1 MNFTRNR
8 SNAEMISMPKA
19 ADKSSDNHSPL
30 IIGLSLAIAIW
41 MLWRLSP
48 ILSPFLLAAVM
59 AYICNPFAG
68 WLEQKRIPRTV
79 AVLLT
84 MLLLAGAIAG
94 LILILAPLVQHE
106 TQLFVERLPT
116 ALDWLK
122 SHTLPWLQV
131 NFGVDATLDM
141 EQVRAY
147 LIDHLKNAGSV
158 VGQILPSLKSGG
170 LALVGIAVNL
180 LLVPVVFF
188 YALRDWRSM
197 LAQLEILIPPRWRI
211 NTLQIAKEIDQVLSE
226 FLRGQLSVMLLMA
239 TYYSLALHLS
249 GLAFALPIGIVTG
262 LLVFIPY
269 LGMATGLSLAILAAL
284 MQFQSLRDLMPVL
297 IAFGVGQA
305 LEGTIVTPWLV
316 GERIGLHPVAVI
328 FALLAFGQLFGFFGV
343 LLALPASAALLVGL
357 RHLRRRYLESDFFQR

>member
-1 MNFTRNR
+1 
-8 SNAEMISMPKA
+8 MPNVS
-19 ADKSSDNHSPL
+19 DKSIASLNPL
-30 IIGLSLAIAIW
+30 LIAVSLAIALW
-41 MLWRLSP
+41 LLWRLSP

-59 AYICNPFAG
+59 AYVCNPLVG
-68 WLEQKRIPRTV
+68 WMERKRIPRTL

-84 MLLLAGAIAG
+84 MLLLAGVIAG
-94 LILILAPLVQHE
+94 LLLILAPLVQHE

-116 ALDWLK
+116 ALDWFK
-122 SHTLPWLQV
+122 SHALPWLQV
-131 NFGVDATLDM
+131 NFGVDATMDM
-141 EQVRAY
+141 DQVRAY
-147 LIDHLKNAGSV
+147 LIDHLKNAGSL
-158 VGQILPSLKSGG
+158 VGQLLPSLKSGG

-188 YALRDWRSM
+188 YALRDWKGM
-197 LAQLEILIPPRWRI
+197 LAQLEILIPRRWRI
-211 NTLQIAKEIDQVLSE
+211 NTLQIAQEVDQVLSE
-226 FLRGQLSVMLLMA
+226 FLRGQISVMLLMA

-249 GLAFALPIGIVTG
+249 GLEFALPIGIVTG

-269 LGMATGLSLAILAAL
+269 LGMATGLSLAVLAGL
-284 MQFQSLRDLMPVL
+284 MQFQSLRELMPVL

-328 FALLAFGQLFGFFGV
+328 FALLAFGQIFGFFGV

-357 RHLRRRYLESDFFQR
+357 RHVRHRYLESDFSQR